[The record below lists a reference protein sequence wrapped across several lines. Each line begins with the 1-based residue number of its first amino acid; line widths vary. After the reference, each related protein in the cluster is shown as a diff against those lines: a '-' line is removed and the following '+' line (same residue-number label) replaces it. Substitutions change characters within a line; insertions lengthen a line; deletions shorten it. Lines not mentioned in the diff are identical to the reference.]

1 MTSSWRLGVLWRRI
15 GSRCQCLLQGKQ
27 QMHRGP
33 ETVLLVQ
40 HTPLHPYTPLLWV
53 RGLVE

>member
-40 HTPLHPYTPLLWV
+40 RTPLHLYTPLLLV